1 MSIYHL
7 SVKAISR
14 SDGRSAVACAAYRS
28 GEKLLD
34 EKYERTQDYT
44 KKTGVEFTNIYA
56 PENTNPEL
64 LDRQTLWN
72 TVEKVERRK
81 DAVLA
86 REFEIAFPCEL
97 NAEQRKQ
104 LLDEL
109 CQKLVEKYN
118 VVVDAAIHAPHTD
131 SGSDER
137 NYHAHIMFTT
147 RAINE
152 NGEFA
157 AKKYRDF
164 SRDEGTQTVCD
175 WRADFAD
182 LCNKHLA
189 LAGFDERVDHRSYAD
204 QNKNYLEPTI
214 HEGNA
219 VTQLRRRGIDTE
231 ISLNNDE
238 IKLRNADA
246 IERHEQIIKGLEQ
259 EIIVPQYIN
268 DQIAEF
274 ENELRLTEAEE
285 RELLAELASL
295 DQEEEQLQTQQ
306 AQAIDHA
313 YDQFLE
319 LQYEYEIYARN
330 YYHFE
335 NIKNKAIADKQLER
349 DKSVRY
355 MQKKGYENDNLF
367 ISAVYANFV
376 EKPSWFVS
384 ESDMSAFKHAQ
395 HKVFKESAKDDLQQI
410 ARIYS
415 ELERHSK
422 VLNDHDIELPTATV
436 EKPSMF
442 GLVKKEVELEFTWRD
457 LDEKMSESGDFGK
470 VIKEI
475 TDDHSK
481 YVAKLRSDELDRS
494 LAQQWYDELEKENK
508 ERIAQENANKQHVQN
523 KPENENTVQN
533 KPAPQKEIT
542 KDNDDSPRPD
552 F

>member
-1 MSIYHL
+1 MSLYHL
-7 SVKAISR
+7 SVKVISR
-14 SDGRSAVACAAYRS
+14 GDGRSAVAAAAYRA
-28 GEKLLD
+28 GEKLTCD
-34 EKYERTQDYT
+34 HYEKIQDYT
-44 KKTGVEFTNIYA
+44 KKSGVEFTNIYA

-164 SRDEGTQTVCD
+164 SRDNGTQTVCD
-175 WRADFAD
+175 WREDFAD
-182 LCNKHLA
+182 LCNKHLEQ
-189 LAGFDERVDHRSYAD
+189 AGFDQRVDHRSYKD
-204 QNKNYLEPTI
+204 QEKDYLEPTV
-214 HEGNA
+214 HEGPA
-219 VTQLRRRGIDTE
+219 VTAMRRRGIDTE
-231 ISLNNDE
+231 ISLKNDE

-246 IERHEQIIKGLEQ
+246 IERHEQIIAGLDQ
-259 EIIVPQYIN
+259 EIIVPKYIN
-268 DQIAEF
+268 DQINEL
-274 ENELRLTEAEE
+274 ENELQLSEAEE
-285 RELLAELASL
+285 SELLAELASL
-295 DQEEEQLQTQQ
+295 DQEEEQLQIQQ
-306 AQAIDHA
+306 SQAIDYA
-313 YDQFLE
+313 YDQFLK
-319 LQYEYEIYARN
+319 LQYEYVQYAQN
-330 YYHFE
+330 YQKFK
-335 NIKNKAIADKQLER
+335 NIKDKEIADKKLER
-349 DKSVRY
+349 DKSENY
-355 MQKKGYENDNLF
+355 MKKRGYENDNLF

-376 EKPSWFVS
+376 EKPGWFVS

-395 HKVFKESAKDDLQQI
+395 HKSFKESVKDDLQQI

-422 VLNDHDIELPTATV
+422 VLNDHDIDLPTATR
-436 EKPSMF
+436 EKSSLF
-442 GLVKKEVELEFTWRD
+442 GLMKKQVELDYNWRD
-457 LDEKMSESGDFGK
+457 LDAKMEESGEYRQ
-470 VIKEI
+470 VLEEISAEQIKYDAQI
-475 TDDHSK
+475 T
-481 YVAKLRSDELDRS
+481 SDELDRS
-494 LAQQWYDELEKENK
+494 LMQQWYDELEKENK

-523 KPENENTVQN
+523 KPENTVTVQN
-533 KPAPQKEIT
+533 KPAPEISN
-542 KDNDDSPRPD
+542 DNDSPSPS

>member
-1 MSIYHL
+1 MSLYHL
-7 SVKAISR
+7 SVKVISR
-14 SDGRSAVACAAYRS
+14 GDGRSAVAAAAYRA
-28 GEKLLD
+28 GEKLTCD
-34 EKYERTQDYT
+34 HYEKIQDYT
-44 KKTGVEFTNIYA
+44 KKSGVEFTNIYA

-164 SRDEGTQTVCD
+164 SRDNGTQTVCD
-175 WRADFAD
+175 WREDFAD
-182 LCNKHLA
+182 LCNKHLEQ
-189 LAGFDERVDHRSYAD
+189 AGFDQRVDHRSYKD
-204 QNKNYLEPTI
+204 QEKDYLEPTV
-214 HEGNA
+214 HEGPA
-219 VTQLRRRGIDTE
+219 VTAMRRRGIDTE
-231 ISLNNDE
+231 ISLKNDE

-246 IERHEQIIKGLEQ
+246 IERHEQIIAGLDQ
-259 EIIVPQYIN
+259 EIIVPKYIN
-268 DQIAEF
+268 DQINEL
-274 ENELRLTEAEE
+274 ENELQLSEAEE
-285 RELLAELASL
+285 SELLAELASL
-295 DQEEEQLQTQQ
+295 DQEEEQLQIQQ
-306 AQAIDHA
+306 SQAIDYA
-313 YDQFLE
+313 YDQFLK
-319 LQYEYEIYARN
+319 LQYEYVQYAQN
-330 YYHFE
+330 YQKFK
-335 NIKNKAIADKQLER
+335 NIKDKEIADKKLER
-349 DKSVRY
+349 DKSENY
-355 MQKKGYENDNLF
+355 MKKRGYENDNLF

-376 EKPSWFVS
+376 EKPGWFVS

-395 HKVFKESAKDDLQQI
+395 HKSFKESVKDDLQQI

-422 VLNDHDIELPTATV
+422 VLNDHDIDLPTATR
-436 EKPSMF
+436 EKSSLF
-442 GLVKKEVELEFTWRD
+442 GLMKKQVELDYNWRD
-457 LDEKMSESGDFGK
+457 LDAKMDESGEYRQ
-470 VIKEI
+470 VLEEISAEQIKYDAQM
-475 TDDHSK
+475 T
-481 YVAKLRSDELDRS
+481 SDELDRS
-494 LAQQWYDELEKENK
+494 LMQQWYDELEKENK

-523 KPENENTVQN
+523 KPENTVTVQN
-533 KPAPQKEIT
+533 KPAPEISN
-542 KDNDDSPRPD
+542 DNDSPSPS

>member
-1 MSIYHL
+1 MSLYHL
-7 SVKAISR
+7 SVKVISR
-14 SDGRSAVACAAYRS
+14 SDGRSAVACAAYRA
-28 GEKLLD
+28 GEKLTCD
-34 EKYERTQDYT
+34 HYEKIQDYT

-56 PENTNPEL
+56 PPNTKPEL

-118 VVVDAAIHAPHTD
+118 VVVDAAIHAPHTE
-131 SGSDER
+131 SGSDAR

-175 WRADFAD
+175 WREDFAD
-182 LCNKHLA
+182 LCNKHLE

-204 QNKNYLEPTI
+204 QNKDYLEPTT
-214 HEGNA
+214 HEGPA
-219 VTQLRRRGIDTE
+219 VTAMRRRGIDTE

-246 IERHEQIIKGLEQ
+246 IERHEQIIKGLDQ
-259 EIIVPQYIN
+259 EIIVPQYIY
-268 DQIAEF
+268 DQTNEL
-274 ENELRLTEAEE
+274 ENELQLTAEEE

-295 DQEEEQLQTQQ
+295 DQEEEQLQIQQ
-306 AQAIDHA
+306 SQEIDYA
-313 YDQFLE
+313 YEQFLE
-319 LQYEYEIYARN
+319 LQYEYEIYARK

-335 NIKNKAIADKQLER
+335 NIKNKAINDKQAER

-355 MQKKGYENDNLF
+355 MQKQGYENDNLF

-395 HKVFKESAKDDLQQI
+395 HTAFKESAKDDLQQI

-415 ELERHSK
+415 QLERHSK
-422 VLNDHDIELPTATV
+422 VLNDHDIDLPTATV

-442 GLVKKEVELEFTWRD
+442 GLIKKEVELDFGWRD
-457 LDEKMSESGDFGK
+457 LDAKMEESGEYRQ
-470 VIKEI
+470 VLEEI
-475 TDDHSK
+475 SAEQSK
-481 YVAKLRSDELDRS
+481 HDAKLRSDALDRS
-494 LAQQWYDELEKENK
+494 LMQQWYDELEKK
-508 ERIAQENANKQHVQN
+508 IKSV
-523 KPENENTVQN
+523 
-533 KPAPQKEIT
+533 
-542 KDNDDSPRPD
+542 
-552 F
+552 

>member
-7 SVKAISR
+7 SVKVVSR
-14 SDGRSAVACAAYRS
+14 GDGRSAVACAAYRS
-28 GEKLLD
+28 GEKLTCD
-34 EKYERTQDYT
+34 YYEKIQDYT
-44 KKTGVEFTNIYA
+44 KKSGVEFTNIYA
-56 PENTNPEL
+56 PPNTNPEL

-109 CQKLVEKYN
+109 CQKLVKKYG

-131 SGSDER
+131 KGSDER

-164 SRDEGTQTVCD
+164 SRDNGTETVCD

-182 LCNKHLA
+182 LCNKHLE

-204 QNKNYLEPTI
+204 QNKDYLEPTT
-214 HEGNA
+214 HEGPA
-219 VTQLRRRGIDTE
+219 VTAMRRRGIDTE

-238 IKLRNADA
+238 IKVRNADA
-246 IERHEQIIKGLEQ
+246 IERHEQIIAGLDQ
-259 EIIVPQYIN
+259 EIIVPKYIN
-268 DQIAEF
+268 DQITEF
-274 ENELRLTEAEE
+274 ENELRLTESEE
-285 RELLAELASL
+285 HELLAEFASL
-295 DQEEEQLQTQQ
+295 DQEEEELQTQQ
-306 AQAIDHA
+306 IQAIEDA
-313 YDQFLE
+313 YDQFIE
-319 LQYEYEIYARN
+319 LQYEYAQYAQN
-330 YYHFE
+330 YHRLE
-335 NIKNKAIADKQLER
+335 NIKNKAIADKQRER
-349 DKSVRY
+349 DKSVKY
-355 MQKKGYENDNLF
+355 MQKYGYENDNLF
-367 ISAVYANFV
+367 ISAAYSNHV

-384 ESDMSAFKHAQ
+384 ESDMSAFKHLQ
-395 HKVFKESAKDDLQQI
+395 HKAFKESAKDDIQQI
-410 ARIYS
+410 ARIYT

-436 EKPSMF
+436 EKSSMF
-442 GLVKKEVELEFTWRD
+442 GLIKKQVELDFNWRD
-457 LDEKMSESGDFGK
+457 LDEKMSEAGEYRQVLEEISAEQ
-470 VIKEI
+470 IKH
-475 TDDHSK
+475 DAQMHSD
-481 YVAKLRSDELDRS
+481 ALDRS
-494 LAQQWYDELEKENK
+494 LLKQWSHDLETDNK
-508 ERIAQENANKQHVQN
+508 ARREQENANKQHIQN
-523 KPENENTVQN
+523 KPENIVQN
-533 KPAPQKEIT
+533 KPVVKREISN
-542 KDNDDSPRPD
+542 DNDSPSPG

>member
-1 MSIYHL
+1 MSLYHL
-7 SVKAISR
+7 SVKVISR
-14 SDGRSAVACAAYRS
+14 GDGRSAVAAAAYRA
-28 GEKLLD
+28 GEKLTCD
-34 EKYERTQDYT
+34 HYEKIQDYT
-44 KKTGVEFTNIYA
+44 KKSGVEFTNIYA

-86 REFEIAFPCEL
+86 REFEIAFPHEL

-118 VVVDAAIHAPHTD
+118 VVVDAAIHAPHTE
-131 SGSDER
+131 SGSDAR

-152 NGEFA
+152 HGEFA
-157 AKKYRDF
+157 SKKYRDF
-164 SRDEGTQTVCD
+164 SRDNGTQTVCD
-175 WRADFAD
+175 WREDFAD
-182 LCNKHLA
+182 LCNKHLE
-189 LAGFDERVDHRSYAD
+189 LAGFDQRVDHRSYAD
-204 QNKNYLEPTI
+204 QNKDYLEPTV
-214 HEGNA
+214 HEGPA
-219 VTQLRRRGIDTE
+219 VTAMRRKGIDTE

-246 IERHEQIIKGLEQ
+246 IERHEQIIKGLDQ
-259 EIIVPQYIN
+259 EIIVPQYIY
-268 DQIAEF
+268 DQTNEL
-274 ENELRLTEAEE
+274 ENELQLTAEEE

-295 DQEEEQLQTQQ
+295 DQEEQLQIQQ
-306 AQAIDHA
+306 TQAIDYA
-313 YDQFLE
+313 YEQFLE

-330 YYHFE
+330 YFHFE
-335 NIKNKAIADKQLER
+335 NIKNKAINDKQAER

-355 MQKKGYENDNLF
+355 MQKNGYENDNLF

-376 EKPSWFVS
+376 EKPVWFVS

-395 HKVFKESAKDDLQQI
+395 HKAFKESAKDDLQQI

-442 GLVKKEVELEFTWRD
+442 GLIKKQVELDFTWRD
-457 LDEKMSESGDFGK
+457 LDAKMDESGEYRQ
-470 VIKEI
+470 VLEEI
-475 TDDHSK
+475 SAEQSK
-481 YVAKLRSDELDRS
+481 HDAKLRSDALDRS
-494 LAQQWYDELEKENK
+494 LMQQWYDELEKENK
-508 ERIAQENANKQHVQN
+508 ERIAQENANKQHIQN
-523 KPENENTVQN
+523 KPENTVQN
-533 KPAPQKEIT
+533 KPIVQREKEISN
-542 KDNDDSPRPD
+542 DNDSPSPS

>member
-34 EKYERTQDYT
+34 EKYEKTQDYT

-56 PENTNPEL
+56 PPNTNPDL

-86 REFEIAFPCEL
+86 REFEIAFPSEL

-118 VVVDAAIHAPHTD
+118 VVVDAAIHAPHVE

-164 SRDEGTQTVCD
+164 SRDNGTQTVCD
-175 WRADFAD
+175 WREDFAD
-182 LCNKHLA
+182 LCNKHLE
-189 LAGFDERVDHRSYAD
+189 LAGFDQRVDHRSYAD
-204 QNKNYLEPTI
+204 QEKDYLEPTI
-214 HEGNA
+214 HEGPT
-219 VTQLRRRGIDTE
+219 VTAMRRRGIDTE

-246 IERHEQIIKGLEQ
+246 IERHEQIIKGLDQ

-268 DQIAEF
+268 DQIDAL

-285 RELLAELASL
+285 RELLAGLASL

-306 AQAIDHA
+306 TQAIDYA
-313 YDQFLE
+313 YEQFLE
-319 LQYEYEIYARN
+319 LQYEYQMYAQN

-335 NIKNKAIADKQLER
+335 NIKNKAINDKQAER
-349 DKSVRY
+349 DKSVKY
-355 MQKKGYENDNLF
+355 MQKNGYENDQLF
-367 ISAVYANFV
+367 ISAVYSSQV
-376 EKPSWFVS
+376 TQPEWFVS
-384 ESDMSAFKHAQ
+384 KKDLGAFKHVQ
-395 HKVFKESAKDDLQQI
+395 HKAFKESAKDDIQQI

-415 ELERHSK
+415 ELERHAK
-422 VLNDHDIELPTATV
+422 TLHDHGIDLPTATV
-436 EKPSMF
+436 EKSSF
-442 GLVKKEVELEFTWRD
+442 LGLIKKEVELDFNWRD
-457 LDEKMSESGDFGK
+457 LDRKMDESGEYRQVLD
-470 VIKEI
+470 EI
-475 TDDHSK
+475 SAEQSKHDAQMHSD
-481 YVAKLRSDELDRS
+481 ALDRS
-494 LAQQWYDELEKENK
+494 LMQQWSNDLDKDNK
-508 ERIAQENANKQHVQN
+508 ARREQENANKQHVQN
-523 KPENENTVQN
+523 KPENTIQN
-533 KPAPQKEIT
+533 KPAVKKEISN
-542 KDNDDSPRPD
+542 DNDSPSPS

>member
-14 SDGRSAVACAAYRS
+14 SDGRSAVACAAYRA

-34 EKYERTQDYT
+34 DRYGKEQDYT

-56 PENTNPEL
+56 PPNTNPEL

-86 REFEIAFPCEL
+86 REFEIAFPHEL

-109 CQKLVEKYN
+109 CQKLVEKYG
-118 VVVDAAIHAPHTD
+118 VVVDAAIHAPHTE
-131 SGSDER
+131 SGSDAR

-152 NGEFA
+152 NGEFS

-164 SRDEGTQTVCD
+164 SRDNGTETVCD

-204 QNKNYLEPTI
+204 QNKDYLEPTA
-214 HEGNA
+214 HEGPA
-219 VTQLRRRGIDTE
+219 VTAMRRRGIDTE

-246 IERHEQIIKGLEQ
+246 IERHEQIIKGLDQ

-274 ENELRLTEAEE
+274 ENELRLTESEE

-295 DQEEEQLQTQQ
+295 DQEEEQLQIQQ
-306 AQAIDHA
+306 SQAIDYA
-313 YDQFLE
+313 YEQFLA
-319 LQYEYEIYARN
+319 LQHEYQTYARN

-355 MQKKGYENDNLF
+355 MQKNGYENDNLF

-384 ESDMSAFKHAQ
+384 KSDMSAFKHAQ
-395 HKVFKESAKDDLQQI
+395 HKTFKESAKDDLQQI

-415 ELERHSK
+415 ELERHAK
-422 VLNDHDIELPTATV
+422 ILQDHDIELPTATKE
-436 EKPSMF
+436 EKSLF
-442 GLVKKEVELEFTWRD
+442 GLIKKEVELDFGWRD
-457 LDEKMSESGDFGK
+457 LDAKMYETGEYRQ
-470 VIKEI
+470 VLEEI
-475 TDDHSK
+475 SAEQSK
-481 YVAKLRSDELDRS
+481 HDAQTRSDAENQQEASDWVKDLAKDNKARREL
-494 LAQQWYDELEKENK
+494 
-508 ERIAQENANKQHVQN
+508 ENANKLHIQN
-523 KPENENTVQN
+523 KPENTVQN
-533 KPAPQKEIT
+533 RPVPKKEIS
-542 KDNDDSPRPD
+542 KDNDSPRPD

>member
-1 MSIYHL
+1 MPIYHL

-34 EKYERTQDYT
+34 EKYEKTQDYT

-56 PENTNPEL
+56 PPNTNPDL

-72 TVEKVERRK
+72 TVEKIERRK

-86 REFEIAFPCEL
+86 REFEIAFPHEL

-109 CQKLVEKYN
+109 CQKLVEKYG
-118 VVVDAAIHAPHTD
+118 VVVDAAIHAPHTE
-131 SGSDER
+131 SGSDAR

-164 SRDEGTQTVCD
+164 SRDNGTQEVCD
-175 WRADFAD
+175 WREDFAD
-182 LCNKHLA
+182 LCNKHLE

-204 QNKNYLEPTI
+204 QNKNYLEPTV
-214 HEGNA
+214 HEGPA
-219 VTQLRRRGIDTE
+219 VTAMRRRGIDTE

-259 EIIVPQYIN
+259 EIIVPQYIKIN
-268 DQIAEF
+268 EL

-285 RELLAELASL
+285 HELLAGLASL
-295 DQEEEQLQTQQ
+295 DQEEEQLQIQQ
-306 AQAIDHA
+306 TQAIDYA
-313 YDQFLE
+313 YEQFLE

-335 NIKNKAIADKQLER
+335 NIKNKAINDKQAER

-355 MQKKGYENDNLF
+355 MQKQGYENDNLF
-367 ISAVYANFV
+367 ISAVYANHAV
-376 EKPSWFVS
+376 QPDWFVS
-384 ESDMSAFKHAQ
+384 EKDLNAFKHAQ
-395 HKVFKESAKDDLQQI
+395 HKTFKESAKDDLQQI

-422 VLNDHDIELPTATV
+422 VLNDHDIDLPTATR
-436 EKPSMF
+436 EKSSMF
-442 GLVKKEVELEFTWRD
+442 GLVKKEVEIDHNWRD
-457 LDEKMSESGDFGK
+457 LDEKMDELGEYRQ
-470 VIKEI
+470 VLEEI
-475 TDDHSK
+475 SAEQSK
-481 YVAKLRSDELDRS
+481 HDAQTRSDELDRS
-494 LAQQWYDELEKENK
+494 LMQQWYDELEKENK
-508 ERIAQENANKQHVQN
+508 ERIAQENANKQHIQN
-523 KPENENTVQN
+523 KPENTVTVQN
-533 KPAPQKEIT
+533 KPVVREISN
-542 KDNDDSPRPD
+542 DNDSPSPG

>member
-28 GEKLLD
+28 GEKLTCD
-34 EKYERTQDYT
+34 HYEKIQDYT

-56 PENTNPEL
+56 PPNTKPEL

-109 CQKLVEKYN
+109 CQKLVEKYG
-118 VVVDAAIHAPHTD
+118 VVVDAAIHAPHTE

-175 WRADFAD
+175 WREDFAD
-182 LCNKHLA
+182 LCNKHLE

-204 QNKNYLEPTI
+204 QDKDYLEPTT
-214 HEGNA
+214 HEGPT
-219 VTQLRRRGIDTE
+219 VTAMRRRGIDTE

-295 DQEEEQLQTQQ
+295 DQEEEQLQIQQ
-306 AQAIDHA
+306 SQAIDYA
-313 YDQFLE
+313 YDQFLK
-319 LQYEYEIYARN
+319 LQYEYVQYAQN
-330 YYHFE
+330 YQKFK
-335 NIKNKAIADKQLER
+335 NIKDKEIADKKLER
-349 DKSVRY
+349 DKSENY
-355 MQKKGYENDNLF
+355 MKKRGYENDNLF

-376 EKPSWFVS
+376 EKPGWFVS
-384 ESDMSAFKHAQ
+384 EKDLNAFKHAQ
-395 HKVFKESAKDDLQQI
+395 HKTFKESAKDDLEHI
-410 ARIYS
+410 NRIYS
-415 ELERHSK
+415 ELERHAK
-422 VLNDHDIELPTATV
+422 ILQDHDIELPTATKE
-436 EKPSMF
+436 EKSLF
-442 GLVKKEVELEFTWRD
+442 GLVKKNVELDFTWRD
-457 LDEKMSESGDFGK
+457 LDAKMYETGEYRQ
-470 VIKEI
+470 VLEEI
-475 TDDHSK
+475 SAEQSK
-481 YVAKLRSDELDRS
+481 HDAQTRSDELDRS
-494 LAQQWYDELEKENK
+494 LMQDWYNELEKDNK
-508 ERIAQENANKQHVQN
+508 ARREQENANKQHVQN
-523 KPENENTVQN
+523 KPEENTVQN
-533 KPAPQKEIT
+533 KPKQQKDISN
-542 KDNDDSPRPD
+542 DNDTPSFD

>member
-1 MSIYHL
+1 MPIYHL

-28 GEKLLD
+28 GEKLVCD
-34 EKYERTQDYT
+34 FYEKEQDYT

-56 PENTNPEL
+56 PPNTNPEL

-109 CQKLVEKYN
+109 CQKLVEKYG
-118 VVVDAAIHAPHTD
+118 VVVDAAIHAPHTE
-131 SGSDER
+131 SGSDAR

-175 WRADFAD
+175 WREDFAD

-204 QNKNYLEPTI
+204 QNKNYLEPTV
-214 HEGNA
+214 HEGPE
-219 VTQLRRRGIDTE
+219 VTAMRRRGIDTE

-246 IERHEQIIKGLEQ
+246 IERHEQIIAGLDQ

-268 DQIAEF
+268 DKIAEL
-274 ENELRLTEAEE
+274 ENEMQLTDTEE

-295 DQEEEQLQTQQ
+295 DQEEEQLQIQQ
-306 AQAIDHA
+306 SQEIDYA
-313 YDQFLE
+313 YEQFLE

-355 MQKKGYENDNLF
+355 MQKKCYENDNLF

-384 ESDMSAFKHAQ
+384 EKDLNAFKHAQ
-395 HKVFKESAKDDLQQI
+395 HKAFKESVIDDLRQI
-410 ARIYS
+410 KRIYS

-422 VLNDHDIELPTATV
+422 VLNDHDIDLPTATKE
-436 EKPSMF
+436 EKSLF
-442 GLVKKEVELEFTWRD
+442 GLIKKNVELDFTWRD
-457 LDEKMSESGDFGK
+457 LDEKMTESGDFGQI
-470 VIKEI
+470 IKEI

-481 YVAKLRSDELDRS
+481 HVAKLRSD
-494 LAQQWYDELEKENK
+494 ALEQREMKSWMNDLSEQDN
-508 ERIAQENANKQHVQN
+508 ERRAQENANKQHLQN
-523 KPENENTVQN
+523 KPENTIQPVVKVE
-533 KPAPQKEIT
+533 KEISN
-542 KDNDDSPRPD
+542 DNDSPSPG

>member
-28 GEKLLD
+28 GEKLTCD
-34 EKYERTQDYT
+34 YYDKTQDYT

-56 PENTNPEL
+56 PENTKKEL
-64 LDRQTLWN
+64 LDRQKLWN
-72 TVEKVERRK
+72 AVEKVERRK

-118 VVVDAAIHAPHTD
+118 VVVDAAIHAPHVE
-131 SGSDER
+131 SGSDAR

-164 SRDEGTQTVCD
+164 SRDNGTQTVCD
-175 WRADFAD
+175 WREDFAD
-182 LCNKHLA
+182 LCNKHLE

-204 QNKNYLEPTI
+204 QNKNYLEPTV
-214 HEGNA
+214 HEGPA
-219 VTQLRRRGIDTE
+219 VTAMRRRGIDTE

-238 IKLRNADA
+238 IKVRNADA
-246 IERHEQIIKGLEQ
+246 IKQYEQIIEGLDQ
-259 EIIVPQYIN
+259 EIIVPQYN
-268 DQIAEF
+268 DQIDALEH
-274 ENELRLTEAEE
+274 ELQLSEAEE
-285 RELLAELASL
+285 SELLAELASL
-295 DQEEEQLQTQQ
+295 DQEEEQLQIQQ
-306 AQAIDHA
+306 SQEIDYA
-313 YDQFLE
+313 YEQFLE

-335 NIKNKAIADKQLER
+335 NIKNKAIADKQRER

-355 MQKKGYENDNLF
+355 MQKLGYENDNLF

-376 EKPSWFVS
+376 EKPGWFVS
-384 ESDMSAFKHAQ
+384 EK
-395 HKVFKESAKDDLQQI
+395 
-410 ARIYS
+410 
-415 ELERHSK
+415 
-422 VLNDHDIELPTATV
+422 T
-436 EKPSMF
+436 
-442 GLVKKEVELEFTWRD
+442 
-457 LDEKMSESGDFGK
+457 
-470 VIKEI
+470 
-475 TDDHSK
+475 
-481 YVAKLRSDELDRS
+481 
-494 LAQQWYDELEKENK
+494 
-508 ERIAQENANKQHVQN
+508 
-523 KPENENTVQN
+523 
-533 KPAPQKEIT
+533 
-542 KDNDDSPRPD
+542 
-552 F
+552 

>member
-1 MSIYHL
+1 MAIYHL

-56 PENTNPEL
+56 PPNTNPEL

-72 TVEKVERRK
+72 KVEKVERRK

-118 VVVDAAIHAPHTD
+118 VVVDAAIHAPHVE

-164 SRDEGTQTVCD
+164 SRDNGTQTVCD
-175 WRADFAD
+175 WREDFAD
-182 LCNKHLA
+182 LCNKHLE
-189 LAGFDERVDHRSYAD
+189 LAGYDERVDHRSYVD
-204 QNKNYLEPTI
+204 QDKGYLEPTV
-214 HEGNA
+214 HEGPA
-219 VTQLRRRGIDTE
+219 VTAMRRRGIDTE
-231 ISLNNDE
+231 ISLKNDE

-259 EIIVPQYIN
+259 EIIVPQYIKIN
-268 DQIAEF
+268 EL

-285 RELLAELASL
+285 HELLAGLASL
-295 DQEEEQLQTQQ
+295 DQEEEQLQIQQ
-306 AQAIDHA
+306 SQEIDYA
-313 YDQFLE
+313 YEQFLE
-319 LQYEYEIYARN
+319 LQYKYEIYARN

-335 NIKNKAIADKQLER
+335 NIKNKAIADKQRER

-355 MQKKGYENDNLF
+355 MQKLGYENDNLF

-376 EKPSWFVS
+376 EKPVWFVS

-395 HKVFKESAKDDLQQI
+395 HKAFKESVIDDLRQI
-410 ARIYS
+410 KRIYS

-422 VLNDHDIELPTATV
+422 VLNDHDIDLPTATV

-442 GLVKKEVELEFTWRD
+442 GLIKKHVELDFGWRD
-457 LDEKMSESGDFGK
+457 LDEKMSENGDFGQM
-470 VIKEI
+470 IKEI
-475 TDDHSK
+475 TDDYSAD
-481 YVAKLRSDELDRS
+481 VAKLRSDELEQREMKS
-494 LAQQWYDELEKENK
+494 WMNELSKQDN
-508 ERIAQENANKQHVQN
+508 ERREQENANKQHVQN
-523 KPENENTVQN
+523 KPENTVQN
-533 KPAPQKEIT
+533 KPNPQKEIT

>member
-14 SDGRSAVACAAYRS
+14 SDGRSAVACAAYRA
-28 GEKLLD
+28 GEKLTCD
-34 EKYERTQDYT
+34 YYDKTQDYT
-44 KKTGVEFTNIYA
+44 KKSGVEFTNIYA
-56 PENTNPEL
+56 PPNTNPEL

-131 SGSDER
+131 GGSDER

-164 SRDEGTQTVCD
+164 SRDNGTETVSD
-175 WRADFAD
+175 WREDFAD
-182 LCNKHLA
+182 LCNKHLE

-204 QNKNYLEPTI
+204 QNKNYLEPTV
-214 HEGNA
+214 HEGPA
-219 VTQLRRRGIDTE
+219 VTAMRRRGIDTE

-246 IERHEQIIKGLEQ
+246 IERHEQIIKGLDQ

-268 DQIAEF
+268 DQIDALEH
-274 ENELRLTEAEE
+274 ELQLSEAEE
-285 RELLAELASL
+285 SELLAELASL
-295 DQEEEQLQTQQ
+295 DQEAEQLQIQQ
-306 AQAIDHA
+306 TQAIDYA
-313 YDQFLE
+313 YDQFLA
-319 LQYEYEIYARN
+319 LQHEYQTYARN

-355 MQKKGYENDNLF
+355 MQKNGYENDNLF

-376 EKPSWFVS
+376 EKPVWFVS

-395 HKVFKESAKDDLQQI
+395 HKAFKESAKDDLQKI

-415 ELERHSK
+415 ELERHAK
-422 VLNDHDIELPTATV
+422 ILQDHDIELPTATKE
-436 EKPSMF
+436 EKSLF
-442 GLVKKEVELEFTWRD
+442 GLIKKEVELDFGWRD
-457 LDEKMSESGDFGK
+457 LDAKMYETGEYRQ
-470 VIKEI
+470 VLEEI
-475 TDDHSK
+475 SAEQSK
-481 YVAKLRSDELDRS
+481 HDAQTRSDAENQQEASDWVKDLAKDNKARREL
-494 LAQQWYDELEKENK
+494 
-508 ERIAQENANKQHVQN
+508 ENANKLHIQN
-523 KPENENTVQN
+523 KPENTVQN
-533 KPAPQKEIT
+533 RPVPKKEIS
-542 KDNDDSPRPD
+542 KDNDSPRPD

>member
-1 MSIYHL
+1 MSLYHL
-7 SVKAISR
+7 SVKVISR
-14 SDGRSAVACAAYRS
+14 SDGRSAVACAAYRA
-28 GEKLLD
+28 GEKLTCD
-34 EKYERTQDYT
+34 HYEKIQDYT
-44 KKTGVEFTNIYA
+44 KKSGVEFTNIYA
-56 PENTNPEL
+56 PPNTKPEL

-86 REFEIAFPCEL
+86 REFEIAFPSEL

-118 VVVDAAIHAPHTD
+118 VVVDAAIHAPHVE
-131 SGSDER
+131 SGSDAR
-137 NYHAHIMFTT
+137 NFHAHIMFTT

-152 NGEFA
+152 HGEFA
-157 AKKYRDF
+157 AKKYRAF
-164 SRDEGTQTVCD
+164 SRDNGTQEVCD
-175 WRADFAD
+175 WREDFAD
-182 LCNKHLA
+182 LCNKHLE

-204 QNKNYLEPTI
+204 QNKHYLEPTQ
-214 HEGNA
+214 HEGPA
-219 VTQLRRRGIDTE
+219 VTAMRRRGIDTE

-238 IKLRNADA
+238 IKVRNADA
-246 IERHEQIIKGLEQ
+246 IKQYEQIIEGLDQ
-259 EIIVPQYIN
+259 EIIVPQYIKIN
-268 DQIAEF
+268 EL

-285 RELLAELASL
+285 HELLAGLASL
-295 DQEEEQLQTQQ
+295 DQEEEQLQIQQ
-306 AQAIDHA
+306 TQAIDYA
-313 YDQFLE
+313 YEQFLE

-355 MQKKGYENDNLF
+355 MQKNGYENDNLF

-376 EKPSWFVS
+376 EKPYWFVS

-395 HKVFKESAKDDLQQI
+395 HKTFKESAKDDLQQI

-415 ELERHSK
+415 EMEKHSK
-422 VLNDHDIELPTATV
+422 VLNDHDIDLPTATR
-436 EKPSMF
+436 EKSSMF
-442 GLVKKEVELEFTWRD
+442 GLVKKEVEIDHNWRD
-457 LDEKMSESGDFGK
+457 LDEKMSETGDFGK

-481 YVAKLRSDELDRS
+481 YDAKLRSDELDRS
-494 LAQQWYDELEKENK
+494 LMQDWYNELEKDNK
-508 ERIAQENANKQHVQN
+508 ARREQENANKQHVQN
-523 KPENENTVQN
+523 KPENTVQN
-533 KPAPQKEIT
+533 KPNPQKEISN
-542 KDNDDSPRPD
+542 DNDTPSFD

>member
-1 MSIYHL
+1 MAIYHL

-28 GEKLLD
+28 GEKLVCD
-34 EKYERTQDYT
+34 FYDKEQDYT
-44 KKTGVEFTNIYA
+44 KKSGVEFTNIYA
-56 PENTNPEL
+56 PSNTNPEL
-64 LDRQTLWN
+64 LDRQKLWN
-72 TVEKVERRK
+72 TVEKIERRK

-86 REFEIAFPCEL
+86 REFEIAFPSEL

-118 VVVDAAIHAPHTD
+118 VVVDAAIHAPHTE
-131 SGSDER
+131 SGSDAR

-147 RAINE
+147 RAIND

-164 SRDEGTQTVCD
+164 SRDDGTKTVSD
-175 WRADFAD
+175 WREDFAD
-182 LCNKHLA
+182 LCNKHLE

-204 QNKNYLEPTI
+204 QNKHYLEPTQ
-214 HEGNA
+214 HEGPA
-219 VTQLRRRGIDTE
+219 VTAMRRRGIDTE

-238 IKLRNADA
+238 IKVRNADA
-246 IERHEQIIKGLEQ
+246 IKQYEQIIEALDQ
-259 EIIVPQYIN
+259 EIIVPQYIKIN
-268 DQIAEF
+268 EL

-285 RELLAELASL
+285 HELLAGLASL
-295 DQEEEQLQTQQ
+295 DQEEEQLQIQQ
-306 AQAIDHA
+306 TQAIDYA
-313 YDQFLE
+313 YEQFLE

-355 MQKKGYENDNLF
+355 MNKHGYENDNLF

-395 HKVFKESAKDDLQQI
+395 HKSFKESVKDDLQQI

-415 ELERHSK
+415 EMEKHSK
-422 VLNDHDIELPTATV
+422 VLNDHDIDLPTATR
-436 EKPSMF
+436 EKSSMF
-442 GLVKKEVELEFTWRD
+442 GLVKKEVEIDHNWRD
-457 LDEKMSESGDFGK
+457 LDEKMSELGEYRQ
-470 VIKEI
+470 VLEEI

-481 YVAKLRSDELDRS
+481 YVAKLRSDALDRS
-494 LAQQWYDELEKENK
+494 LMQQWYDELEKENK
-508 ERIAQENANKQHVQN
+508 ERIAQENANKQHIQN
-523 KPENENTVQN
+523 KPENTVTTVTVQN
-533 KPAPQKEIT
+533 KPAPEISN
-542 KDNDDSPRPD
+542 DNDSPSPD

>member
-7 SVKAISR
+7 SVKVVSR
-14 SDGRSAVACAAYRS
+14 GDGRSAVACAAYRS
-28 GEKLLD
+28 GEKLTCD
-34 EKYERTQDYT
+34 YYEKIQDYT
-44 KKTGVEFTNIYA
+44 KKSGVEFTNIYA
-56 PENTNPEL
+56 PPNTNPEL

-109 CQKLVEKYN
+109 CQKLVEKYG
-118 VVVDAAIHAPHTD
+118 VVVDAAIHAPHTE
-131 SGSDER
+131 SGSDAR

-152 NGEFA
+152 HGEFS

-164 SRDEGTQTVCD
+164 SRDNGTETVCD
-175 WRADFAD
+175 WREDFAD
-182 LCNKHLA
+182 LCNKHLE
-189 LAGFDERVDHRSYAD
+189 LAGSDQRVDHRSYAD
-204 QNKNYLEPTI
+204 QNKDYLEPTV
-214 HEGNA
+214 HEGPA
-219 VTQLRRRGIDTE
+219 VTAMRRRGIDTE

-238 IKLRNADA
+238 IKVRNSDA
-246 IERHEQIIKGLEQ
+246 IERHEQIIKGLDQ
-259 EIIVPQYIN
+259 EIIVPKYIN
-268 DQIAEF
+268 DQITEF
-274 ENELRLTEAEE
+274 ENELRLTESEE
-285 RELLAELASL
+285 RELLAEFASL
-295 DQEEEQLQTQQ
+295 DQEEEQLQIQQ
-306 AQAIDHA
+306 TQAIEDA
-313 YDQFLE
+313 YDQFIA
-319 LQYEYEIYARN
+319 LQHEYQTYARN

-349 DKSVRY
+349 DKSEKY
-355 MQKKGYENDNLF
+355 MQKHGYENDNLF

-395 HKVFKESAKDDLQQI
+395 HKTFKESAKDDIQQI
-410 ARIYS
+410 GRIYT

-436 EKPSMF
+436 EKSSMF
-442 GLVKKEVELEFTWRD
+442 GLIKKQVELDFNWRD
-457 LDEKMSESGDFGK
+457 LDEKMSEAGEYRQVLEEISAEQ
-470 VIKEI
+470 IKH
-475 TDDHSK
+475 DAQMHSD
-481 YVAKLRSDELDRS
+481 ALDRS
-494 LAQQWYDELEKENK
+494 LLKQWSHDLETDNK
-508 ERIAQENANKQHVQN
+508 ARREQENANKQHIQN
-523 KPENENTVQN
+523 KPENIVQN
-533 KPAPQKEIT
+533 KPVVKREISN
-542 KDNDDSPRPD
+542 DNDSPSPG

>member
-34 EKYERTQDYT
+34 DRYGKEQDYT

-56 PENTNPEL
+56 PPNTNPNL

-118 VVVDAAIHAPHTD
+118 VVVDAAIHAPHTE

-157 AKKYRDF
+157 AKKYRAF
-164 SRDEGTQTVCD
+164 SRDNGTQEVCD
-175 WRADFAD
+175 WREDFAD

-204 QNKNYLEPTI
+204 QNKNYLEPTT
-214 HEGNA
+214 HEGPA
-219 VTQLRRRGIDTE
+219 VTAMRRRGIDTE

-268 DQIAEF
+268 DQI
-274 ENELRLTEAEE
+274 NELESDLQLTEAEE

-295 DQEEEQLQTQQ
+295 DQEEEQLQIQQ
-306 AQAIDHA
+306 SQAIDYA
-313 YDQFLE
+313 YEQFLA
-319 LQYEYEIYARN
+319 LQHEYQTYARN

-355 MQKKGYENDNLF
+355 MQKNGYENDNLF

-376 EKPSWFVS
+376 EKPVWFVS
-384 ESDMSAFKHAQ
+384 ESDMSAFKHLQ
-395 HKVFKESAKDDLQQI
+395 HKTFKESAKNDLQQI

-415 ELERHSK
+415 EMEKHCK
-422 VLNDHDIELPTATV
+422 VLNNHDIDLPTATV

-442 GLVKKEVELEFTWRD
+442 GLIKKHVELDFGWRD
-457 LDEKMSESGDFGK
+457 LDEKMSELGEYRQ
-470 VIKEI
+470 VLEEI
-475 TDDHSK
+475 SAEQSK
-481 YVAKLRSDELDRS
+481 HDAKLRSDALDRG
-494 LAQQWYDELEKENK
+494 LMQQWYDELEKDNK
-508 ERIAQENANKQHVQN
+508 ARREQENANKQHVQN
-523 KPENENTVQN
+523 KPENTVQN
-533 KPAPQKEIT
+533 EPNLKHKEIRN
-542 KDNDDSPRPD
+542 DDDSPSPG

>member
-14 SDGRSAVACAAYRS
+14 SDGRSAVACAAYRA

-34 EKYERTQDYT
+34 DRYGKEQDYT

-56 PENTNPEL
+56 PPNTNPEL

-86 REFEIAFPCEL
+86 REFEIAFPHEL

-109 CQKLVEKYN
+109 CQKLVEKYG
-118 VVVDAAIHAPHTD
+118 VVVDAAIHAPHTE
-131 SGSDER
+131 SGSDAR

-152 NGEFA
+152 NGEFS

-164 SRDEGTQTVCD
+164 SRDNGTETVCD

-204 QNKNYLEPTI
+204 QNKDYLEPTV
-214 HEGNA
+214 HEGPA
-219 VTQLRRRGIDTE
+219 VTAMRRRGIDTE

-238 IKLRNADA
+238 IKVRNADA
-246 IERHEQIIKGLEQ
+246 IERHEQIIKGLDQ

-268 DQIAEF
+268 DQILEL
-274 ENELRLTEAEE
+274 ENELQLTDAEE
-285 RELLAELASL
+285 RELLAEFANL
-295 DQEEEQLQTQQ
+295 DQQEEQLQMQQ
-306 AQAIDHA
+306 SQAIDYA
-313 YDQFLE
+313 YDQFLA
-319 LQYEYEIYARN
+319 LQHEYQTYARN

-355 MQKKGYENDNLF
+355 MQKNGYENDNLF
-367 ISAVYANFV
+367 ISAVYSNHAV
-376 EKPSWFVS
+376 QPDWFVS
-384 ESDMSAFKHAQ
+384 EKDLNAFKHAQ
-395 HKVFKESAKDDLQQI
+395 HKTFKESAKDDLQQI

-415 ELERHSK
+415 ELERHAK
-422 VLNDHDIELPTATV
+422 ILQDHDIELPTATKE
-436 EKPSMF
+436 EKSLF
-442 GLVKKEVELEFTWRD
+442 GLIKKEVELDFGWRD
-457 LDEKMSESGDFGK
+457 LDAKMYETGEYRQVLTEISDDESKHD
-470 VIKEI
+470 
-475 TDDHSK
+475 
-481 YVAKLRSDELDRS
+481 AKLRSDALDRS
-494 LAQQWYDELEKENK
+494 LVQEWSNDLAKENK
-508 ERIAQENANKQHVQN
+508 ERIAQENANKQHIQN
-523 KPENENTVQN
+523 KPENTVQN
-533 KPAPQKEIT
+533 TVKPKQKEIS
-542 KDNDDSPRPD
+542 KDDSPSPG

>member
-1 MSIYHL
+1 MPIYHL

-34 EKYERTQDYT
+34 EKYERNQDYT

-164 SRDEGTQTVCD
+164 SRDNGTQTVCD
-175 WRADFAD
+175 WREDFAD
-182 LCNKHLA
+182 LCNKHLEQ
-189 LAGFDERVDHRSYAD
+189 AGFDQRVDHRSYKD
-204 QNKNYLEPTI
+204 QEKDYLEPTV
-214 HEGNA
+214 HEGPA
-219 VTQLRRRGIDTE
+219 VTAMRRRGIDTE
-231 ISLNNDE
+231 ISLKNDE

-246 IERHEQIIKGLEQ
+246 IERHEQIIAGLDQ
-259 EIIVPQYIN
+259 EIIVPKYIN
-268 DQIAEF
+268 DQINEL
-274 ENELRLTEAEE
+274 ENELQLSEAEE
-285 RELLAELASL
+285 SELLAELASL
-295 DQEEEQLQTQQ
+295 DQEEEQLQIQQ
-306 AQAIDHA
+306 SQAIDYA
-313 YDQFLE
+313 YDQFLK
-319 LQYEYEIYARN
+319 LQYEYVQYAQN
-330 YYHFE
+330 YQKFK
-335 NIKNKAIADKQLER
+335 NIKDKEIADKKLER
-349 DKSVRY
+349 DKSENY
-355 MQKKGYENDNLF
+355 MKKRGYENDNLF

-376 EKPSWFVS
+376 EKPGWFVS

-395 HKVFKESAKDDLQQI
+395 HKSFKESVKDDLQQI

-422 VLNDHDIELPTATV
+422 VLNDHDIDLPTATR
-436 EKPSMF
+436 EKSSLF
-442 GLVKKEVELEFTWRD
+442 GLMKKQVELDYNWRD
-457 LDEKMSESGDFGK
+457 LDAKMDESGEYRQ
-470 VIKEI
+470 VLEEISAEQIKYDAQM
-475 TDDHSK
+475 T
-481 YVAKLRSDELDRS
+481 SDELDRS
-494 LAQQWYDELEKENK
+494 LMQQWYDELEKENK
-508 ERIAQENANKQHVQN
+508 ERIAQENANKQHIQN
-523 KPENENTVQN
+523 KPENTVQN
-533 KPAPQKEIT
+533 KPIVQREKEISN
-542 KDNDDSPRPD
+542 DNDSPSPS

>member
-1 MSIYHL
+1 MSLYHL
-7 SVKAISR
+7 SVKVISR
-14 SDGRSAVACAAYRS
+14 GDGRSAVAAAAYRA
-28 GEKLLD
+28 GEKLTCD
-34 EKYERTQDYT
+34 HYDKIQDYT

-86 REFEIAFPCEL
+86 REFEIAFPSEL

-109 CQKLVEKYN
+109 CQKLVEKYG
-118 VVVDAAIHAPHTD
+118 VVVDAAIHAPHTE
-131 SGSDER
+131 SGSDAR

-182 LCNKHLA
+182 LCNKHLEQ
-189 LAGFDERVDHRSYAD
+189 AGFDERVDHRSYAD
-204 QNKNYLEPTI
+204 QSKDYLEPTV
-214 HEGNA
+214 HEGPA
-219 VTQLRRRGIDTE
+219 VTAMRRRGIDTD

-246 IERHEQIIKGLEQ
+246 IERHEQIIAGLDQ

-274 ENELRLTEAEE
+274 ENELRLTESEE
-285 RELLAELASL
+285 RELLAEFANL
-295 DQEEEQLQTQQ
+295 DQQEEQLQVQQ
-306 AQAIDHA
+306 TQAIEYA
-313 YDQFLE
+313 YDQFLK
-319 LQYEYEIYARN
+319 LQYEYVQYAQN
-330 YYHFE
+330 YQKFK
-335 NIKNKAIADKQLER
+335 NIKDKEIADKKLER
-349 DKSVRY
+349 DKSENY
-355 MQKKGYENDNLF
+355 MKKRGYENDNLF

-376 EKPSWFVS
+376 EKPGWFVS
-384 ESDMSAFKHAQ
+384 EKDLNAFKHAQ
-395 HKVFKESAKDDLQQI
+395 HKTFKESAKDDLEHI
-410 ARIYS
+410 NRIYS
-415 ELERHSK
+415 ELERHAK
-422 VLNDHDIELPTATV
+422 ILQDHDIELPTATKE
-436 EKPSMF
+436 EKSLF
-442 GLVKKEVELEFTWRD
+442 GLIKKEVELDFTWRD
-457 LDEKMSESGDFGK
+457 LDVKMYETGEYRQVLEEISAEQ
-470 VIKEI
+470 IKYDAQMTSDASDQQEMI
-475 TDDHSK
+475 NWVKDL
-481 YVAKLRSDELDRS
+481 AKEDK
-494 LAQQWYDELEKENK
+494 A
-508 ERIAQENANKQHVQN
+508 RIAQENANKQHIQNEPENIVQN
-523 KPENENTVQN
+523 RPVPK
-533 KPAPQKEIT
+533 KEIR
-542 KDNDDSPRPD
+542 NDDNSPSPS

>member
-1 MSIYHL
+1 MPIYHL

-56 PENTNPEL
+56 PPNTKPEL
-64 LDRQTLWN
+64 FDRQTLWN

-109 CQKLVEKYN
+109 CQKLVEKYG
-118 VVVDAAIHAPHTD
+118 VVVDAAIHAPHTE

-175 WRADFAD
+175 WREDFAD
-182 LCNKHLA
+182 LCNKHLE

-204 QNKNYLEPTI
+204 QDKDYLEPTT
-214 HEGNA
+214 HEGPT
-219 VTQLRRRGIDTE
+219 VTAMRRRGIDTE

-306 AQAIDHA
+306 AQAIDYA
-313 YDQFLE
+313 YDQFLK
-319 LQYEYEIYARN
+319 LQYEYVQYAQN
-330 YYHFE
+330 YQKFK
-335 NIKNKAIADKQLER
+335 NIKDKEIADKKLER
-349 DKSVRY
+349 DKSENY
-355 MQKKGYENDNLF
+355 MKKRGYENDNLF

-376 EKPSWFVS
+376 EKPGWFVS
-384 ESDMSAFKHAQ
+384 EKDLNAFKHAQ
-395 HKVFKESAKDDLQQI
+395 HKTFKESAKDDLEHI
-410 ARIYS
+410 NRIYS
-415 ELERHSK
+415 ELERHAK
-422 VLNDHDIELPTATV
+422 ILQDHDIELPTATKE
-436 EKPSMF
+436 EKSLF
-442 GLVKKEVELEFTWRD
+442 GLVKKNVELDFTWRD
-457 LDEKMSESGDFGK
+457 LDAKMYETGEYRQ
-470 VIKEI
+470 VLEEI
-475 TDDHSK
+475 SAEQSK
-481 YVAKLRSDELDRS
+481 HDAQTRSDELDRS
-494 LAQQWYDELEKENK
+494 LMQDWYNELEKDNK
-508 ERIAQENANKQHVQN
+508 ARREQENANKQHVQN
-523 KPENENTVQN
+523 KPEENTVQN
-533 KPAPQKEIT
+533 KPKQQKDISN
-542 KDNDDSPRPD
+542 DNDTPSFD